1 MKKRGITMS
10 STTIHLPDD
19 LLSRINRFVSEE
31 GISRNK
37 FIMEACKQALETNAG
52 QWPGDFFDSD
62 LSAADLRLL
71 REGVKEM
78 EMAIKQN
85 RTNRSGDAS

>member
-1 MKKRGITMS
+1 MS

-19 LLSRINRFVSEE
+19 LLLRINRFVNEE
-31 GISRNK
+31 GISHDK

-52 QWPGDFFDSD
+52 QWSGDFFNSY
-62 LSAADLRLL
+62 LPAADLRLL

-85 RTNRSGDAS
+85 RTNRSGEAL